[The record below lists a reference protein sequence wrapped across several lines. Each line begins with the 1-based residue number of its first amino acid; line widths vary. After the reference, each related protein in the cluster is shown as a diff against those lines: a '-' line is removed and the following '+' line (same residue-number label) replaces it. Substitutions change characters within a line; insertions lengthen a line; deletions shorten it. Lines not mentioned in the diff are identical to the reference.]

1 MPCVAVEDALLRCL
15 IVSIGRFNTALRN
28 LQEFFLGSS
37 GMFGLLQA
45 LVGEGL
51 PGSTPCVAVG
61 NALLQGP
68 VVLHFPQAL
77 VNRIKQKALDGDHGV
92 VQLCVDM
99 YRCGSGIRA
108 PNLVMCSIQAG

>member
-1 MPCVAVEDALLRCL
+1 M
-15 IVSIGRFNTALRN
+15 
-28 LQEFFLGSS
+28 QEFFLGSG

-68 VVLHFPQAL
+68 VVLHIPQAV
-77 VNRIKQKALDGDHGV
+77 VNRIKDKAMTGDQGV

-99 YRCGSGIRA
+99 YRSVHSHAMPQSMTQLEEKRTEKKRKGKERKVYAVRRFNHAVRHG
-108 PNLVMCSIQAG
+108 

>member
-1 MPCVAVEDALLRCL
+1 M
-15 IVSIGRFNTALRN
+15 
-28 LQEFFLGSS
+28 QEFFLGSG

-68 VVLHFPQAL
+68 VVLHIPQAV
-77 VNRIKQKALDGDHGV
+77 VNRIKDKAMTGDQGV

-99 YRCGSGIRA
+99 YRSVQLTGNAAREKEHFTCFRQPTSLIAWSVNPDR
-108 PNLVMCSIQAG
+108 CFC

>member
-1 MPCVAVEDALLRCL
+1 MFLRTAVGNAQPLQNVTCL
-15 IVSIGRFNTALRN
+15 KTPIVYSAELQFT
-28 LQEFFLGSS
+28 QEFFLGGG

-77 VNRIKQKALDGDHGV
+77 VNRIKQKALTGDQGV

-99 YRCGSGIRA
+99 YR
-108 PNLVMCSIQAG
+108 

>member
-1 MPCVAVEDALLRCL
+1 M
-15 IVSIGRFNTALRN
+15 
-28 LQEFFLGSS
+28 QEFFLGSG

-68 VVLHFPQAL
+68 VVLHIPQAV
-77 VNRIKQKALDGDHGV
+77 VNRIKDKAMTGDQGV

-99 YRCGSGIRA
+99 YRSAQLTDNATRCDSVCKTTMEVLVLTSKYCLTLSGFYA
-108 PNLVMCSIQAG
+108 FCMCV